1 MSGARRRLAGGAST
15 LEERILGPHQFL
27 EDRLEFPTGFEAL
40 ELLLRVC
47 VNRVDA
53 GPGHGKLGARGMLGG
68 RGAYHIRG
76 VLDWREG
83 LRFARALR
91 ALVSLLSGARR
102 RLAGKAS
109 TLEVR
114 TLGPPHFL
122 EERLECPT
130 GFEAPKLLFSVYVNR
145 ANAAVIR
152 SEVRPYLHLFLTFVV
167 LHQVYRDANC
177 KYSEPA

>member
-15 LEERILGPHQFL
+15 LEERILGPHQFEFEFL

-68 RGAYHIRG
+68 RGAYHVRG

-83 LRFARALR
+83 LRFARTLEVR
-91 ALVSLLSGARR
+91 TRF
-102 RLAGKAS
+102 AS

-130 GFEAPKLLFSVYVNR
+130 GFEAPELLFGVCVNR

-152 SEVRPYLHLFLTFVV
+152 SGVRPNSHLFLTFVV